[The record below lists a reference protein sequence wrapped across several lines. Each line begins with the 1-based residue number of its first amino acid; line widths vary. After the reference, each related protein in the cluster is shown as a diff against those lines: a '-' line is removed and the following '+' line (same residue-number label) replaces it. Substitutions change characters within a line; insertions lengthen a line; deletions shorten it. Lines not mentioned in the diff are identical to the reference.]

1 MGRLIYMP
9 NPLVIAI
16 DGPSGS
22 GKSSVSRAV
31 ASELGL
37 DYLDTGSMYRAMTW
51 FIQDL
56 GVDVNDSQLV
66 AQTAKA
72 EVIHPSIDPSEPGI
86 RVAGRDVSDAIRG
99 PEVTRAV
106 SAVSAVP
113 AVRELMVN
121 LQREIASNA
130 KAGIV
135 VEGRDICSVVLPEA
149 PVKLFITADP
159 EARAYRRA
167 KEAGTEVSETMDALA
182 KRDLADST
190 RTISPL
196 EVAPGARVINTTHME
211 LTEVIAQVID
221 LARSTRG

>member
-1 MGRLIYMP
+1 MP
-9 NPLVIAI
+9 NPLIIAI

-31 ASELGL
+31 ARELGL

-51 FIQDL
+51 FIQGL
-56 GVDVNDSQLV
+56 GINLADAV
-66 AQTAKA
+66 AIGQAAKA
-72 EVIHPSIDPSEPGI
+72 DVIEPSIDPSEPGI
-86 RVAGRDVSDAIRG
+86 RVSGRDVSIEIRG
-99 PEVTRAV
+99 PEVTQGV

-121 LQREIASNA
+121 LQREIAA
-130 KAGIV
+130 KSQTGIV
-135 VEGRDICSVVLPEA
+135 VEGRDICAVVLPQA

-159 EARAYRRA
+159 QARANRRA
-167 KEAGTEVSETMDALA
+167 KENGAEVSSTKDDLA

-196 EVAPGARVINTTHME
+196 EIAPGARVIDTTHME
-211 LTEVIAQVID
+211 LSEVIAQVVD
-221 LARSTRG
+221 LARAAHG

>member
-1 MGRLIYMP
+1 MP
-9 NPLVIAI
+9 NSLIIAI

-51 FIQDL
+51 FLQDL
-56 GVDVNDSQLV
+56 GIDISDAQLV
-66 AQTAKA
+66 SMSAKA
-72 EVIHPSIDPSEPGI
+72 DVIQPSIDPSEPGI
-86 RVAGRDVSDAIRG
+86 RVAGKDVSTEIRG
-99 PEVTRAV
+99 PKVTQGV

-121 LQREIASNA
+121 RQREIAAQS
-130 KAGIV
+130 KSGIV
-135 VEGRDICSVVLPEA
+135 VEGRDICAVVLPEA
-149 PVKLFITADP
+149 PVKLFITADA
-159 EARAYRRA
+159 EARANRRA
-167 KEAGTEVSETMDALA
+167 KETGEEVEETISSLA

-196 EVAPGARVINTTHME
+196 EIAEGARVIDTTNLE
-211 LTEVIAQVID
+211 LSEVIAQVID
-221 LARSTRG
+221 IARATRG